1 MKTRMRKKQLSST
14 EQSSN
19 PSQSLPDDLVLI
31 IVARV
36 SVLYYPILSLVSKSF
51 RSLLASPELYK
62 VRSLLGQT
70 ESCLYVC
77 LKMKP
82 YKTPTWFTLCRKPE
96 PTLTSSKEKRSGG
109 HHVLATVPMNH
120 SPDVRFSSLVAV
132 GSDIYNIGVPQGR
145 LKASSSSSCVSV
157 LDCRTHT
164 WREAPSLPVE
174 LFTVSAGV
182 LDGKIYVVGKS
193 PDGRKRKNSFQVL
206 DIKTQVWDSA
216 VIPPLIKSSH
226 FDNTACIDGKFN
238 VVTYAKVVAYDPK
251 EGRWDPGFVPI
262 SRHMHSDSYCVIDN
276 VLYCAADG
284 GLRWYDSQSQVRQWR
299 DLKGLV
305 GLSRFSPDDQVRLA
319 DYGGKM
325 AVMWGVEVPCS
336 SGYPTIICCAVIS
349 LERLNS
355 CKIFGKVE
363 WVDRVFTVF
372 GPFTFVKVIA
382 ATV

>member
-14 EQSSN
+14 AQSSN
-19 PSQSLPDDLVLI
+19 PSQWLPDDLVLI

-36 SVLYYPILSLVSKSF
+36 SVLYYPTLSWLHQS
-51 RSLLASPELYK
+51 YK
-62 VRSLLGQT
+62 VRSFLGHT

-77 LKMKP
+77 FKMKP
-82 YKTPTWFTLCRKPE
+82 YKTPTWFTLCRKPDR
-96 PTLTSSKEKRSGG
+96 TLTSSKERRSDG
-109 HHVLATVPMNH
+109 HVSATVPMNH

-132 GSDIYNIGVPQGR
+132 GSDIYNIGVPQAR
-145 LKASSSSSCVSV
+145 LKASSSSSSSCVSV

-174 LFTVSAGV
+174 LFTVAAGV

-206 DIKTQVWDSA
+206 DIKTQVWDST
-216 VIPPLIKSSH
+216 VIPLIKSSH

-238 VVTYAKVVAYDPK
+238 VVTYEKVVAYDPK
-251 EGRWDPGFVPI
+251 E
-262 SRHMHSDSYCVIDN
+262 DN

-284 GLRWYDSQSQVRQWR
+284 GLRWYDSRVRQWR

-336 SGYPTIICCAVIS
+336 SGYPTIICCAVIA

-355 CKIFGKVE
+355 CEIFGKVE

-372 GPFTFVKVIA
+372 GPFTFVKVIG